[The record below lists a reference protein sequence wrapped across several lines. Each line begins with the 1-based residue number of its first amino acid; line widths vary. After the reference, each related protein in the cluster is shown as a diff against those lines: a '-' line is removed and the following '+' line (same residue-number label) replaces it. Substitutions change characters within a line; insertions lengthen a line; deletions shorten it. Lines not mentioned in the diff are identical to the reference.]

1 MRNQRIIA
9 PNIIFD
15 LLKRLLAFKIVF
27 LLLSIFCGSLATA
40 NTELSKESKLKAAY
54 LLNFTLFMTWPEQ
67 TSQAASSSP
76 QRINVCVQAN
86 ENFFEFAS
94 ALSKGAKFST
104 SRKQIHIVKFTQS
117 ADCQMT
123 YIQQD
128 ASVFLQRILNNVLVV
143 DNATLNTEQA
153 AIKFFTDK
161 RKLRF
166 EINLPALRRSDVTVS
181 SELLKLAK
189 VNRDVN

>member
-1 MRNQRIIA
+1 MLNQRIIA
-9 PNIIFD
+9 PNIIFE
-15 LLKRLLAFKIVF
+15 LLGRLLALKIVF
-27 LLLSIFCGSLATA
+27 LLLSMCFSVNAA
-40 NTELSKESKLKAAY
+40 VNNELSKESKLKAAY

-67 TSQAASSSP
+67 HSQPANSSP
-76 QRINVCVQAN
+76 QRINVCIQAN
-86 ENFFEFAS
+86 ERFYEFAT
-94 ALSKGAKFST
+94 ALSKGAKFS
-104 SRKQIHIVKFTQS
+104 SPKKQINIIKFIES

-128 ASVFLQRILNNVLVV
+128 ASVFLQGMANNVLVV
-143 DNATLNTEQA
+143 DNATFNAEQA

-166 EINLPALRRSDVTVS
+166 EINLPVLQRSDVKVS